1 VTTQNKPVPARPA
14 PPGVQRCI
22 LVTGASGGIGR
33 ATAARLAD
41 AGHLVFAAARRAGE
55 LQALAAAH
63 PGIRPLPLDITDQAA
78 IDYARHQITDQT
90 GGHGLDVLINA
101 AGILILGPVEAVS
114 DPQTR
119 AQFEVNLFST
129 LAVTRAFLPPMR
141 DRGQGRIVNVSS
153 IMGRFAL
160 PGSGIYAASKFAL
173 EAASD
178 AMRIELAPFGV
189 GVVVVEPGVIATAL
203 YQRAAA
209 ALPDDQAL
217 GPYRASWPAGFGFPD
232 RLLQAAASV
241 DTIAATLAEA
251 ALAAHPR
258 ARYRPGLRNRLNT
271 RLLTMLPTRASDRS
285 KIWITGMASSAPPAA
300 PGPDTAAPTQPRRST
315 NQESADAKG
324 HISEPLR

>member
-1 VTTQNKPVPARPA
+1 VTTQATPVPARPA

-41 AGHLVFAAARRAGE
+41 AGHLVFAAARRADT
-55 LQALAAAH
+55 LQALAATH
-63 PGIRPLPLDITDQAA
+63 PGVRPLPLDITDPAS
-78 IDYARHQITDQT
+78 IDHARDQIIDQT
-90 GGHGLDVLINA
+90 GGNGLDVVINA

-114 DPQTR
+114 DQRTR
-119 AQFEVNLFST
+119 AQFEVNLFGT
-129 LAVTRAFLPPMR
+129 LAVTRAFLPSMR
-141 DRGQGRIVNVSS
+141 ERGAGRIVNVSS

-189 GVVVVEPGVIATAL
+189 RVVLVEPGVIATPL
-203 YQRAAA
+203 YARAAA

-217 GPYRASWPAGFGFPD
+217 GPYRASWPAGFGFPE

-251 ALAAHPR
+251 ALAARPR
-258 ARYRPGLRNRLNT
+258 PRYRPGLRNRLNT
-271 RLLTMLPTRASDRS
+271 RLLTMLPTRASDRI
-285 KIWITGMASSAPPAA
+285 KIWITGMASAAPPAA
-300 PGPDTAAPTQPRRST
+300 PGPDTAAPTQPRRPT

-324 HISEPLR
+324 HICEPLR

>member
-14 PPGVQRCI
+14 PPPLQRCI

-41 AGHLVFAAARRAGE
+41 AGHLVFAAARRPEE
-55 LQALAAAH
+55 LRALAATH
-63 PGIRPLPLDITDQAA
+63 PGVRPLPLDITDPAA
-78 IDYARHQITDQT
+78 IDHARHQLTDQT

-101 AGILILGPVEAVS
+101 AGTLILGPVEAVA

-119 AQFEVNLFST
+119 AQFEVNLFGT

-153 IMGRFAL
+153 IMGRFSL

-178 AMRIELAPFGV
+178 ALRIELAPFGV
-189 GVVVVEPGVIATAL
+189 QVVVVEPGVIATAL

-217 GPYRASWPAGFGFPD
+217 GPYRASWPAGFGFPQ
-232 RLLQAAASV
+232 RLLQAAAGV
-241 DTIAATLAEA
+241 DPIAATLAEA
-251 ALAAHPR
+251 ALAARPR

-271 RLLTMLPTRASDRS
+271 RLLTALPTRASDRI
-285 KIWITGMASSAPPAA
+285 KIWITGMASAAP
-300 PGPDTAAPTQPRRST
+300 PGPDSAAPQHQPGERRRQGT
-315 NQESADAKG
+315 HQ
-324 HISEPLR
+324 